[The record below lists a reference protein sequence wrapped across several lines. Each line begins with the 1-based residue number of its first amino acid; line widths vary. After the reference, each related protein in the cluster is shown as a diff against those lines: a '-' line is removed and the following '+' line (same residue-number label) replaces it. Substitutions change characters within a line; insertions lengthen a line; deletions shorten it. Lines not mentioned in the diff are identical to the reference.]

1 MEHSF
6 RHRLPVDAG
15 AVRSQIAYKNL
26 SDSEN
31 KLLNNSNS
39 KTVFLSL
46 REKMLNLLL
55 NKGVIL

>member
-1 MEHSF
+1 M
-6 RHRLPVDAG
+6 DAG